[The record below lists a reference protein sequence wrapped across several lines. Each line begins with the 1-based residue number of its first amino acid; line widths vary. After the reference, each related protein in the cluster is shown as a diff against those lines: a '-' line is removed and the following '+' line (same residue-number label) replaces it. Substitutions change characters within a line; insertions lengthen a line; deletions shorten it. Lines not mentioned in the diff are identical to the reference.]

1 MTERRAALDV
11 LAVSL
16 LIGFN
21 VLLGLNQAL
30 VKVVNAG
37 FSPVFQAGLRSICA
51 FLPVLLFAWF
61 MRRRLSIS
69 DGSLPWGLTNGLL
82 FSVEFALLFIALDF
96 TTVARVSLFFYMM
109 PVWVAL
115 AAHFLIPEEP
125 LNRNKIMGLGL
136 AIGGAALGLS
146 GDLGDAGASAWLGD
160 LLALLAGTLWA
171 SIALVTRL
179 KLSHVSSEMNL
190 LYQLF
195 VSGIVLTGLGIAL
208 GDPIRSPTSLIYG
221 VFLFQVLVIVA
232 AGFLVWFWV
241 LQHYPVS
248 NMASLSLIT
257 PVVGVYFGW
266 LIFDDP
272 ITSSLGLAL
281 ILIGAG
287 IILVNRPVCR
297 TAPGA
302 PLP

>member
-82 FSVEFALLFIALDF
+82 FSIEFALLFIALDF

-232 AGFLVWFWV
+232 AGFSV
-241 LQHYPVS
+241 
-248 NMASLSLIT
+248 
-257 PVVGVYFGW
+257 
-266 LIFDDP
+266 
-272 ITSSLGLAL
+272 
-281 ILIGAG
+281 
-287 IILVNRPVCR
+287 
-297 TAPGA
+297 
-302 PLP
+302 